1 MQERT
6 PGTGPLT
13 LPGEHAWGGDS
24 RAALRMV
31 GKFLSGQRRRHSSKC
46 KSSVLKRAKTLGG
59 FLVPGGCGTRWGR
72 SGAGGGEWPQRWTG
86 AGSLEGALKLGD
98 GPPPGVLRMTVLELL
113 GR

>member
-24 RAALRMV
+24 RAALRMA
-31 GKFLSGQRRRHSSKC
+31 GKFLSGQRRGHSGKC
-46 KSSVLKRAKTLGG
+46 KIIN
-59 FLVPGGCGTRWGR
+59 TREGKDSGRIPCAWRVQYKVGNEWGR
-72 SGAGGGEWPQRWTG
+72 GEWPQRWTG
-86 AGSLEGALKLGD
+86 AGSLEGALKLGE